1 MIKKTR
7 LYVGIALVVQ
17 AFSCLI
23 MFLILCTKKKSIASA
38 FLAVAAMNGAAGA
51 YLLYQHKTELS
62 AEEEPFDPSVY
73 FADDDF
79 TFDDSMI
86 NADVYGNESGAL
98 SDDIPCDDEATEAD
112 FQ

>member
-7 LYVGIALVVQ
+7 LYVGISLVVQ

-23 MFLILCTKKKSIASA
+23 MFLILCTKKKSIAAA
-38 FLAVAAMNGAAGA
+38 FLAVAAMNGVAGA
-51 YLLYQHKTELS
+51 YLLYQHK
-62 AEEEPFDPSVY
+62 AEIEDNDDFDYSRY
-73 FADDDF
+73 FDSDDDF

-86 NADVYGNESGAL
+86 NSEAYGSDEGDVSF
-98 SDDIPCDDEATEAD
+98 DVPTDDEASEID

>member
-1 MIKKTR
+1 MKNTK
-7 LYVGIALVVQ
+7 LYVGISLVVQ

-51 YLLYQHKTELS
+51 YLILQHKAELRAS
-62 AEEEPFDPSVY
+62 DFDPSRY
-73 FADDDF
+73 YDDEEEF

-86 NADVYGNESGAL
+86 NSEIYGDENGAL
-98 SDDIPCDDEATEAD
+98 TIDIPVDDEASEAD

>member
-1 MIKKTR
+1 MLRKTR

-17 AFSCLI
+17 AFSSLI
-23 MFLILCTKKKSIASA
+23 MFLILCTKKKSVASA
-38 FLAVAAMNGAAGA
+38 FLAVAAMNGVAGA
-51 YLLYQHKTELS
+51 YLLYQHKNEL
-62 AEEEPFDPSVY
+62 EEEEDNFDPSQY

-86 NADVYGNESGAL
+86 NADVYGNENGDL

>member
-7 LYVGIALVVQ
+7 LYVGISLVVQ

-23 MFLILCTKKKSIASA
+23 MFLILCTKKKSIAAA
-38 FLAVAAMNGAAGA
+38 FLAVAAMNGVAGA
-51 YLLYQHKTELS
+51 YLLYQHKSEL
-62 AEEEPFDPSVY
+62 EEDNFDPSRY
-73 FADDDF
+73 FDLDDDF

-86 NADVYGNESGAL
+86 NSEAYGSDEGDVSF
-98 SDDIPCDDEATEAD
+98 DVPTDDEASEID